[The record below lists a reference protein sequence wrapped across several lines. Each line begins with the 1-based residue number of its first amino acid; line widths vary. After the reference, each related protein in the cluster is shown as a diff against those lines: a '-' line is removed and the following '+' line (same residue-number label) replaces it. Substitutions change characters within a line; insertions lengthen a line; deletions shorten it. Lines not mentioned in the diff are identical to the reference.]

1 MLLVGY
7 LIILNFI
14 APNLL
19 HMAPK
24 QHKASL
30 LVAEDEESL
39 REALKLNL
47 ELEGYEVTTV
57 DNGPAVIKMVK
68 NEYFDLIVL
77 DIMLPDMDGIT
88 VCETIRMQHNDVPI
102 LFLSARNSSADRVEG
117 LKKGGDDYLTKP
129 FNLEELLLRVD
140 KLVTKNKKIKEPQAM
155 LDVYEFDGC
164 KIDFSAHECIDK
176 DGASQ
181 ELSKKEAAL
190 LKLLIEHEGEVVSR
204 EQILQIVWGYNVYP
218 TTRTIDNFILN
229 FRKFFER
236 DSRNPKHFHSI
247 RGIGY
252 KFTK

>member
-1 MLLVGY
+1 
-7 LIILNFI
+7 
-14 APNLL
+14 
-19 HMAPK
+19 MAAK
-24 QHKASL
+24 QYKASL
-30 LVAEDEESL
+30 LIAEDEESL
-39 REALKLNL
+39 REGLKLNL

-57 DNGPAVIKMVK
+57 DNGPAVIKAVK

-77 DIMLPDMDGIT
+77 DIMLPDMDGIA

-140 KLVTKNKKIKEPQAM
+140 KLVTKNKKIKEPQAVA
-155 LDVYEFDGC
+155 DTYEFDGC
-164 KIDFSAHECIDK
+164 VIDFGAHECIDK
-176 DGASQ
+176 NKERR

-190 LKLLIEHEGEVVSR
+190 LRLLTEHEGEVVSR

-229 FRKFFER
+229 FRKFFEK